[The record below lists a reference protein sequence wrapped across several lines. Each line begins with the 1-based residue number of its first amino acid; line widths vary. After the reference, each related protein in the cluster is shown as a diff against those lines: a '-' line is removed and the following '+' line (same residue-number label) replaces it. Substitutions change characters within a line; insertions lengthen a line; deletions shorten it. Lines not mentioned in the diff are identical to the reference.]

1 MTLSDFIRLFIGFA
15 PKRNRAVAEPFLSR
29 ELSSAYDAPLPWDQP
44 MTDHPVRA
52 LHHIRRELGEITE
65 SLRRHLQ
72 RKDYHSAMLDISALT
87 ALGVRI
93 DAVTAIIEADDSG
106 QAAATSTAVS
116 SALSTANLGF
126 SSTLSTAL
134 AADQTTLATA
144 ATSLGAQV
152 AAQEAAAGIT
162 SSLGGGTGP
171 TGATG
176 STGGATGS
184 TGATGGPTGD
194 TGTTGATGGATGAT
208 GPAGPLAIS
217 PFTLPTATIGAPYSA
232 SVTTTGG
239 VAPITIDLATGTLP
253 DGIDLDSSG
262 DFTGTPAADAVT
274 EQFVIQATDAN
285 GVTTTAAATITVG

>member
-1 MTLSDFIRLFIGFA
+1 MTLSDFMRLFIGFGPHRHVTKA
-15 PKRNRAVAEPFLSR
+15 SLRRTPFQ
-29 ELSSAYDAPLPWDQP
+29 AYDEP
-44 MTDHPVRA
+44 MSQHPVHS
-52 LHHIRRELGEITE
+52 LHHIHRDLGEIIE
-65 SLRRHLQ
+65 SLRRHLH

-93 DAVTAIIEADDSG
+93 DAVTAILAADDNG
-106 QAAATSTAVS
+106 VSTAVSSGVS
-116 SALSTANLGF
+116 SALSTANVGF

-134 AADQTTLATA
+134 AADQTQVATA
-144 ATSLGAQV
+144 AISLGAQV
-152 AAQEAAAGIT
+152 AKLEAQAGIT

-176 STGGATGS
+176 ATGGATGS
-184 TGATGGPTGD
+184 TGATGGDTGA
-194 TGTTGATGGATGAT
+194 TGTTGATGGATGST
-208 GPAGPLAIS
+208 GPVGPLTIV
-217 PFTLPTATIGAPYSA
+217 PVTLPSATIGTPYSA

-239 VAPITIDLATGTLP
+239 ATPVTIDLATGTLP

-262 DFTGTPAADAVT
+262 NFTGTPAADAVT